1 MQYIN
6 LNKTLEFENDI
17 LDLLLISIDDQIQ
30 TSDDKE
36 GIKIV
41 GNILIGGKVN
51 TINGEQQ
58 FNDKIDLD
66 VFLTYDEIVDRNS
79 LNISVSDFNY
89 KVEENSLIINVSL
102 KMDGLK
108 EIETIFLSEED
119 NELVQKEEIVQED
132 EEIEEKEEGETEEIE
147 INEDKKVYIDLDIG
161 MHERKSK
168 MDDIGKIN
176 ENIDFFGE
184 ESEEDI
190 GDKDLEENYDN
201 SANYEPKKKSLLKSI
216 FSNKK
221 INEEVFWK
229 LHCVKNEKS
238 YEEIAQKYN
247 VNLKKLIDINNN
259 EKIEEGKLVFLP
271 LE

>member
-30 TSDDKE
+30 TSDDKD

-89 KVEENSLIINVSL
+89 KVEENSLIINV
-102 KMDGLK
+102 
-108 EIETIFLSEED
+108 
-119 NELVQKEEIVQED
+119 
-132 EEIEEKEEGETEEIE
+132 
-147 INEDKKVYIDLDIG
+147 
-161 MHERKSK
+161 
-168 MDDIGKIN
+168 
-176 ENIDFFGE
+176 
-184 ESEEDI
+184 
-190 GDKDLEENYDN
+190 
-201 SANYEPKKKSLLKSI
+201 
-216 FSNKK
+216 
-221 INEEVFWK
+221 
-229 LHCVKNEKS
+229 
-238 YEEIAQKYN
+238 
-247 VNLKKLIDINNN
+247 
-259 EKIEEGKLVFLP
+259 
-271 LE
+271 